1 MSVIL
6 NKLNHYSAYTA
17 QDIEDIKAYVET
29 KNDDEPVFPE
39 GFTNRQKRRFIE
51 KFGNHFIVEN
61 NLLYYNP
68 NPSLKLEAVPP
79 ELREQK
85 LRLIYDN
92 VEKGQGLGLRMF
104 YYQVCNHYIGI
115 TREVTSQ
122 FLRKQ
127 GNYVLNRSYIKA
139 VNQPIIALCPNERWG
154 IDLIDFNFYLRDN
167 ANDAANNNDGY
178 RFVLN
183 CIDYFSKKLFVKP
196 LRGYYCKCYE
206 CYLC

>member
-79 ELREQK
+79 ELREQI
-85 LRLIYDN
+85 LRL
-92 VEKGQGLGLRMF
+92 
-104 YYQVCNHYIGI
+104 
-115 TREVTSQ
+115 
-122 FLRKQ
+122 
-127 GNYVLNRSYIKA
+127 
-139 VNQPIIALCPNERWG
+139 
-154 IDLIDFNFYLRDN
+154 
-167 ANDAANNNDGY
+167 
-178 RFVLN
+178 
-183 CIDYFSKKLFVKP
+183 
-196 LRGYYCKCYE
+196 
-206 CYLC
+206 